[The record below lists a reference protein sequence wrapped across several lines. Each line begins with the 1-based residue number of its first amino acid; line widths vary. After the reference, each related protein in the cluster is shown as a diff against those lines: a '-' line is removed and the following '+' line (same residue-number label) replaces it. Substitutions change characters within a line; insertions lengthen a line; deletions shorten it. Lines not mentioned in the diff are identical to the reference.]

1 MWYGYLADLI
11 VGFHAAY
18 VTFVVFGQLAILL
31 GAVLR
36 WRWIGNLWFR
46 VLHLL
51 MIAVVALEAVMGW
64 ECPLTRWE
72 RDLRVL
78 AGQPVSGETF
88 VGRLFHYLIFYNAP
102 PWAWTLL
109 YVGFALLVL
118 STFYFAPV
126 RWRRSTPARGAGFQ
140 PAGGERQVGD
150 LPHEPAR
157 GAGL

>member
-18 VTFVVFGQLAILL
+18 VAFVVLGLLAILL

-36 WRWIGNLWFR
+36 WRWVGNAWFR
-46 VLHLL
+46 VIHLL

-64 ECPLTRWE
+64 QCPLTSWE

-78 AGQPVSGETF
+78 ADQPASEGTF
-88 VGRLFHYLIFYNAP
+88 VGRLLDYVIFYHAP

-126 RWRRSTPARGAGFQ
+126 RWRRATRGAGSQ
-140 PAGGERQVGD
+140 PADERRQVEN
-150 LPHEPAR
+150 LPHEPAP